1 MKKTIFAL
9 ATSDS
14 ISAIGIIR
22 LSGPRTFD
30 AIGILCHCEASNFK
44 KNRKLYLKK
53 FYSSDKTLLDEGLVV
68 CFEKDKSFTSENM
81 AELHIHGSPIVIK
94 TILVTLSKIPFIREA
109 FPGEFTQRALE
120 NNKLSLSQVEGLS
133 DLMNAETEYQ
143 QKQALE
149 IYTGSVNKQVE
160 LWKTKVVKMLS
171 IIEANIDFYDDV
183 DDFDIIKTLNEQ
195 ILTLEEDLK
204 KEKKGFNFSE
214 SIRSGFVVAIVGKPN
229 SGKSTLLNK
238 LAKRNLAITSKIS
251 GTTRDIIELRYNL
264 DGIPIIFLD
273 TAGIRSSRNKVEQIG
288 ISNTLQRANS
298 AHLRIVLSES
308 IEDFLSFGLNTSPS
322 DIIIRPKGDLK
333 GKEPSVSGKTG
344 KGIES
349 LLDSIKENLISK
361 SPEPVIIN
369 RARHLKRVN
378 VCLDYINNI
387 KEFMS
392 NDTIELEL
400 IANELR
406 AMIINFDGL
415 LGLIDTES
423 VLGEIFS
430 NFCIGK

>member
-143 QKQALE
+143 QKQAQGLSQAWMDQSQNNNCLADRH
-149 IYTGSVNKQVE
+149 YWHPRTRGPTG
-160 LWKTKVVKMLS
+160 
-171 IIEANIDFYDDV
+171 
-183 DDFDIIKTLNEQ
+183 
-195 ILTLEEDLK
+195 
-204 KEKKGFNFSE
+204 
-214 SIRSGFVVAIVGKPN
+214 N
-229 SGKSTLLNK
+229 SPACHTHP
-238 LAKRNLAITSKIS
+238 T
-251 GTTRDIIELRYNL
+251 
-264 DGIPIIFLD
+264 
-273 TAGIRSSRNKVEQIG
+273 
-288 ISNTLQRANS
+288 
-298 AHLRIVLSES
+298 
-308 IEDFLSFGLNTSPS
+308 
-322 DIIIRPKGDLK
+322 
-333 GKEPSVSGKTG
+333 
-344 KGIES
+344 
-349 LLDSIKENLISK
+349 
-361 SPEPVIIN
+361 
-369 RARHLKRVN
+369 
-378 VCLDYINNI
+378 
-387 KEFMS
+387 
-392 NDTIELEL
+392 
-400 IANELR
+400 
-406 AMIINFDGL
+406 
-415 LGLIDTES
+415 
-423 VLGEIFS
+423 
-430 NFCIGK
+430 